1 MRLDQLIACNVSG
14 TAHSFREKPAGPLSH
29 AELGLAQLRHRS
41 VVVGGEKK
49 EVQGGRHKMRQKPG
63 DGEPE

>member
-1 MRLDQLIACNVSG
+1 MRLDQLIVCNVSG

-49 EVQGGRHKMRQKPG
+49 KRGPRG
-63 DGEPE
+63 